1 MNYTTNKLIK
11 IIELSISQNETIYL
25 KTNVEYKRLIEQLDI
40 NDDELT

>member
-1 MNYTTNKLIK
+1 MNYTTNKHIK